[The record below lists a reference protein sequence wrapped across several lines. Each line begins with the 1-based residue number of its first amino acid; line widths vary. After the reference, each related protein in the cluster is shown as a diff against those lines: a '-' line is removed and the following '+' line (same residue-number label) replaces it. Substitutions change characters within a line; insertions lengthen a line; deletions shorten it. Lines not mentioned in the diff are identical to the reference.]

1 MMEGIRN
8 WLMAVISV
16 SVLIAAAESLMPAG
30 SVKKVG
36 QFVCG
41 LVLLCVLAR
50 PLGALRG
57 ESLTEWMEEYR
68 MTLERQEEELERRA
82 GQTEKAVIEEY
93 CQAYILDKAEQFG
106 ITCRVEI
113 QCARQEEGLWLPRS
127 VQLWGRFEP
136 EAQSRLTELLE
147 RELGIAVSEQTYYL
161 T

>member
-16 SVLIAAAESLMPAG
+16 SVLIAASESLMPAG

-68 MTLERQEEELERRA
+68 MTLERQEEELERQA

>member
-68 MTLERQEEELERRA
+68 LTLERQEEELERQA

>member
-68 MTLERQEEELERRA
+68 LTLERQEEELERQA

-106 ITCRVEI
+106 ITCRVKI

>member
-68 MTLERQEEELERRA
+68 MTLERQEEELERQA

-136 EAQSRLTELLE
+136 ETQSRLTELLE

>member
-57 ESLTEWMEEYR
+57 ERLTEWMEEYR
-68 MTLERQEEELERRA
+68 LTLERQEEELERQA
-82 GQTEKAVIEEY
+82 GQTEKSVIEEY

-136 EAQSRLTELLE
+136 ETQSRLTELLE

>member
-68 MTLERQEEELERRA
+68 LTLERQEEELERQA

-136 EAQSRLTELLE
+136 ETQSRLTELLE

>member
-68 MTLERQEEELERRA
+68 MTLERQEEELERQA